1 MRAVKGSPTEA
12 SQKGLK
18 ETLVTQ
24 NYFLACSC
32 IPQEDM
38 EIVLPDTQLLRKTTK
53 VVEKTMLNN
62 DVLRL
67 RLTKPDAYEYYAGQ
81 YTTIFKDNTHGRSY
95 SLSSVP
101 ELDDY
106 LEFHIKLFPDGMISQ
121 WLHNAVQVGVSL
133 TISEA
138 IGNCIYLDKH
148 QQQSLA
154 LIGTGTGLSP
164 LYGILRDALHRGHQ
178 GEIRLYH
185 GVRTKEDLYL
195 HNTLLEL
202 AEQHSNVNYYPCIS
216 RETAQAPILEGWA
229 SDIALKDIG
238 SFSGWCVYLCG
249 NPDMVNNTKR
259 SVFLAGASLQNI
271 YADPFLHSQ

>member
-24 NYFLACSC
+24 NYFMACSC
-32 IPQEDM
+32 VPLEDM

-53 VVEKTMLNN
+53 VVDKTLLNDN
-62 DVLRL
+62 VLRL
-67 RLTKPDAYEYYAGQ
+67 RLAKPDDYEYRAGQ
-81 YTTIFKDNTHGRSY
+81 YTTIFKDKSLGRSY
-95 SLSSVP
+95 SLASVP
-101 ELDDY
+101 DLDDY
-106 LEFHIKLFPDGMISQ
+106 LEFHIKLFPDGKISQ
-121 WLHNAVQVGVSL
+121 WLHNDVHIGVNL

-138 IGNCIYLDKH
+138 IGNCIYLDNNR
-148 QQQSLA
+148 QQSLA

-164 LYGILRDALHRGHQ
+164 LFGIVRDALHKGHQ

-185 GVRTKEDLYL
+185 GVRTKQDLYL
-195 HNTLLEL
+195 HNTLLALLE
-202 AEQHSNVNYYPCIS
+202 HHGNVNYIPCVS
-216 RETAQAPILEGWA
+216 RENLQPPFQEGRA
-229 SDIALKDIG
+229 SDIAIKDI
-238 SFSGWCVYLCG
+238 SDFSGWCVYLCG

-259 SVFLAGASLQNI
+259 SVFLAGASMQDI

>member
-38 EIVLPDTQLLRKTTK
+38 EIVLPDTQLLRKTTT
-53 VVEKTMLNN
+53 VVEKTMLND

-67 RLTKPDAYEYYAGQ
+67 RLAKPDEYDYRAGQ
-81 YTTIFKDNTHGRSY
+81 YTTVFKDKTHGRSY
-95 SLSSVP
+95 SLASVP

-106 LEFHIKLFPDGMISQ
+106 LEFHIKLFPGGMISQ
-121 WLHNAVQVGVSL
+121 WLHNDVNAGITL

-138 IGNCIYLDKH
+138 IGNCIYLDKN
-148 QQQSLA
+148 QQQPMV

-164 LYGILRDALHRGHQ
+164 LYGILRDALNRGHQ

-185 GVRTKEDLYL
+185 GVRAKEDLYL
-195 HNTLLEL
+195 HNTLLTL
-202 AEQHSNVNYYPCIS
+202 AEQHSNVSYHPCVS
-216 RETAQAPILEGWA
+216 RENAQPPVLEGRA
-229 SDIALKDIG
+229 SDIAVKDIND
-238 SFSGWCVYLCG
+238 FSGWSVYLCG
-249 NPDMVNNTKR
+249 NPDMVNATKR
-259 SVFLAGASLQNI
+259 SAFLAGASLQDI

>member
-1 MRAVKGSPTEA
+1 MRAVKGNPTET

-18 ETLVTQ
+18 ETLVIQ

-53 VVEKTMLNN
+53 VVDKTLLND

-67 RLTKPDAYEYYAGQ
+67 RLEKPDNYDYRAGQ
-81 YTTIFKDNTHGRSY
+81 YTTIFKDKSLGRSY
-95 SLSSVP
+95 SLASVP

-106 LEFHIKLFPDGMISQ
+106 LEFHIKLFPDGKISQ
-121 WLHNAVQVGVSL
+121 WLHNEASVGCTL

-138 IGNCIYLDKH
+138 IGNCIYLDKNLK
-148 QQQSLA
+148 QSMA

-164 LYGILRDALHRGHQ
+164 LYGIVRDALHKGHQ

-185 GVRTKEDLYL
+185 GVRTKQDLYL

-202 AEQHSNVNYYPCIS
+202 LEQHDNVSYIPCVS
-216 RETAQAPILEGWA
+216 RENAQPPIVKGRA
-229 SDIALKDIG
+229 SDIAVKDIND
-238 SFSGWCVYLCG
+238 FSGWCVYLCG
-249 NPDMVNNTKR
+249 NPDMVNATKR
-259 SVFLAGASLQNI
+259 SVFLAGASMQDI